1 MDKRLE
7 LKDFDAMGIIRL
19 TDVEGIRDYVTPILN
34 ENGETITKALTAGTD
49 DTSRWLQR

>member
-1 MDKRLE
+1 LE
-7 LKDFDAMGIIRL
+7 KYGTIW
-19 TDVEGIRDYVTPILN
+19 VQYLN